1 MLTARLHW
9 AWLHTAVRNV
19 GPVAW
24 IDAGFDCLG
33 WFICLFS
40 LWKKWVICSGAEML
54 GAFVVTQGEKGGVC
68 VVGRQLGAFLPL
80 LTLCLHRAEASCLAD
95 KYLYF

>member
-9 AWLHTAVRNV
+9 AWLHTAARNV

-33 WFICLFS
+33 WFIFFIFLME
-40 LWKKWVICSGAEML
+40 EM
-54 GAFVVTQGEKGGVC
+54 GNVFWG
-68 VVGRQLGAFLPL
+68 
-80 LTLCLHRAEASCLAD
+80 
-95 KYLYF
+95 

>member
-9 AWLHTAVRNV
+9 AWLHTAARNV

-33 WFICLFS
+33 WFIFLFS
-40 LWKKWVICSGAEML
+40 LWKKWVMCSGAGML
-54 GAFVVTQGEKGGVC
+54 GAFAVTRGEGGCVC
-68 VVGRQLGAFLPL
+68 CWEATGGFPATSHPL
-80 LTLCLHRAEASCLAD
+80 LTQSRGQPSC
-95 KYLYF
+95 